1 MAAELVGGAFLSS
14 FLNVLFDRL
23 SDPEIINMM
32 RGKKVDQKLLQ
43 RLKTILNV
51 VEAVLNDAEKKQ
63 ITDPAVKRWL
73 EDLQD
78 AVYDADDLLDEVATK
93 ATTQKDPPGNFLAR
107 FLNSQDREMVARIE
121 EIIARLENIAKHK
134 DILRLEKIVAK
145 NMSGRIPSTSLV
157 KKSDIFV
164 GRDKERDAIVNLLLD
179 DAYNGE
185 LSVIPIVGMG
195 GIGKT
200 TLAKLVYN
208 DDTVQQKF
216 HVKAWVCVGE
226 EEFDVLKVTKAVIEK
241 TCSACYSND
250 LDTAQNHLKNGLV
263 GKNFLVVL
271 DDVWSSNRE
280 CWESFLTPFEC
291 GSEGGKI
298 LVTTRLDTV
307 ASVVKTKHNEAHN
320 LNLLNEEQ
328 CWSVFANR
336 AWDPLESRDRSTLE
350 EIGRKIVKKCKGLP
364 LAAQTLGGLLRGK
377 DNEKDWIDVLKSE
390 FWELSEEDS
399 GILPALR
406 ISYYHLPSYLKR
418 CFVYCC
424 LYPKDFEFD
433 RDELT
438 LLWMAEGLLLQPKS
452 GITLEEIGYEYFDDL
467 VSRSF
472 FQHSNTYVNSFVMH
486 DLMHD
491 LATFYGGKFFSRI
504 LELKNAAKHDAKTR
518 HLSCACK
525 NEDDLLMKI
534 TEACDKLKH
543 ARTLLQIFNK
553 YGVFSAG
560 DRVAVSCDLLEQ
572 LKCLRVLSFNF
583 FSDDENLMHGSI
595 AKLIHLRYL
604 DVSYTSIVTLPES
617 LSCLYNLQTLK
628 LRSCV
633 KLKKLPSNMQN
644 LVNLRHLDS
653 GGTDLEE
660 MPKKMSKLKDLQFL
674 SHYIVGKH
682 EENGIGELGGLTHL
696 HGSLWIPKL
705 ENVKNG
711 GEASSARMD
720 EKIHLNA
727 LYLSWSSF
735 EESEIC
741 DSQSE
746 KDVLD
751 KLRPHKDLKELSIWG
766 YRGTMFPDWVGQ
778 SSYHNMT
785 SLVLRGCRNCWVLPS
800 LGQLP
805 SLQSLIIRELDK
817 LKKIGGEFY
826 KGDATHQHQHQHQH
840 QQTPFRSLKIL
851 IIQRMP
857 CWEGWELYECDDD
870 DDAPFPQLETLWI
883 LHCPKLRGDLP
894 TFLPSLKELRI
905 RGCEELSCYLPR
917 APIICQIEILGKQE
931 ARMRDLPLSLQ
942 RLSIPGNQLVEYVI
956 DAMIHTQ
963 PTTLKRLE
971 ISKCS
976 SGISFP
982 GYSLPPSLKE
992 LSIKDCKNVE
1002 FPMQHQQHHSLQRL
1016 YIYNSY
1022 NSLTSFAL
1030 PAFPDL
1036 LFLSIERCENFT
1048 SLEVTQSHSLEDL
1061 WIEKCPKLE
1070 NIIRLPASL
1079 SGLSVS
1085 KCPLLG
1091 EGIERKDPHIWP
1103 SISHIPRIQLD
1114 GKWIRNDSSS

>member
-43 RLKTILNV
+43 RMKTILNV

-63 ITDPAVKRWL
+63 ITDSAVKRWL

-93 ATTQKDPPGNFLAR
+93 AATQKDPPGNFLSR
-107 FLNSQDREMVARIE
+107 FLNLQDREMVTRIE
-121 EIIARLENIAKHK
+121 EIIARLEDIAKHK
-134 DILRLEKIVAK
+134 DIFHLEKIAAK

-208 DDTVQQKF
+208 DDKVQQKF
-216 HVKAWVCVGE
+216 NVKAWVCVGE
-226 EEFDVLKVTKAVIEK
+226 EEFDVLKVTKIVIEK
-241 TCSACYSND
+241 TCSPCYSND
-250 LDTAQNHLKNGLV
+250 LDTAQNHLKNGLA

-280 CWESFLTPFEC
+280 RWESFLTPFEC

-320 LNLLNEEQ
+320 LSLLDEEQ

-336 AWDPLESRDRSTLE
+336 AWGPTEFRDHSALE
-350 EIGRKIVKKCKGLP
+350 EIGRIIVKKCKGLP
-364 LAAQTLGGLLRGK
+364 LAAQTVGGLLSGK
-377 DNEKDWIDVLKSE
+377 DNEKDWNDVLNSE

-418 CFVYCC
+418 CFVYCS

-438 LLWMAEGLLLQPKS
+438 LLWMAEGLLLEPKS
-452 GITLEEIGYEYFDDL
+452 GNTLEEIGYEYFDDL

-472 FQHSNTYVNSFVMH
+472 FQHSNSAKNSFVMH

-491 LATFYGGKFFSRI
+491 LAKFYAGKFFSSI
-504 LELKNAAKHDAKTR
+504 LELKNAAKHDTKTR
-518 HLSCACK
+518 HLSCAHK
-525 NEDDLLMKI
+525 NDDDSLMKI
-534 TEACDKLKH
+534 MEACNRLKH
-543 ARTLLQIFNK
+543 VRTLLQLNLHK
-553 YGVFSAG
+553 GHGTREG
-560 DRVAVSCDLLEQ
+560 DRVSVPCDLLEQ
-572 LKCLRVLSFNF
+572 LKCLRVLSFKF
-583 FSDDENLMHGSI
+583 FSDDENLLHRSI
-595 AKLIHLRYL
+595 GELIHLRYL
-604 DVSYTSIVTLPES
+604 DLSYTSIVTLPES
-617 LSCLYNLQTLK
+617 LSFLYNLQTLK
-628 LRSCV
+628 LKLCRN
-633 KLKKLPSNMQN
+633 LKKLPRNMQN
-644 LVNLRHLDS
+644 LVKLHHLDI

-674 SHYIVGKH
+674 SFYIAGKH
-682 EENGIGELGGLTHL
+682 EENGIGELGELAHL
-696 HGSLWIPKL
+696 HGSFCIEKL
-705 ENVKNG
+705 ENVKNS
-711 GEASSARMD
+711 GEASNARMD

-727 LYLSWSSF
+727 LYLRWSCSSF
-735 EESEIC
+735 EESEVC
-741 DSQSE
+741 DSHTE
-746 KDVLD
+746 KDVLE
-751 KLRPHKDLKELSIWG
+751 KLRPHKDLKELFIWD

-778 SSYHNMT
+778 SWYHNMT
-785 SLVLRGCRNCWVLPS
+785 ELELSGCRNCWVLPS

-805 SLQSLIIRELDK
+805 SLMT
-817 LKKIGGEFY
+817 LKISECDMVKMIGGTFN
-826 KGDATHQHQHQHQH
+826 KGDATHHH
-840 QQTPFRSLKIL
+840 QQTPFPSLKYL
-851 IIQRMP
+851 SFYYMS
-857 CWEGWELYECDDD
+857 CWEEWESYECDE
-870 DDAPFPQLETLWI
+870 DDAPFPQLEHLLI
-883 LHCPKLRGDLP
+883 ANCPKLRGVLP
-894 TFLPSLKELRI
+894 SFLPALKELVI
-905 RGCEELSCYLPR
+905 SGCEELGCDLPR
-917 APIICQIEILGKQE
+917 APIIRQLEIYGKQE

-942 RLSIPGNQLVEYVI
+942 NLRIEGNQLVESLFE
-956 DAMIHTQ
+956 AMTHTQ
-963 PTTLKRLE
+963 PTSLSYLRILN
-971 ISKCS
+971 CS
-976 SGISFP
+976 SVVSFP
-982 GYSLPPSLKE
+982 GNALPPWLKD
-992 LSIKDCKNVE
+992 LRIYDCKNVE
-1002 FPMQHQQHHSLQRL
+1002 FPMQHQQHESLTYL
-1016 YIYNSY
+1016 TIKNSCD
-1022 NSLTSFAL
+1022 SLTSFAL
-1030 PAFPDL
+1030 SAFPKL
-1036 LFLSIERCENFT
+1036 YYLRIQELENLT
-1048 SLEVTQSHSLEDL
+1048 SLEVSQSQSLQDL
-1061 WIEKCPKLE
+1061 SISGCPKLE
-1070 NIIRLPASL
+1070 NIIRLPACL
-1079 SGLSVS
+1079 RVLRIRECG
-1085 KCPLLG
+1085 LLG